1 MKLFKCCILNYKNMS
16 THKYNTRS
24 KSTTRSKSNTKKT
37 NYTGDNITTVHKYNT
52 RFQSKQQ
59 KFDVDIDF
67 DDASK
72 QWRKNKRYLGN
83 GCYIYKKTN

>member
-1 MKLFKCCILNYKNMS
+1 MS
-16 THKYNTRS
+16 THKYNTRYKSNTCS
-24 KSTTRSKSNTKKT
+24 KYNTRSKSNTKKT
-37 NYTGDNITTVHKYNT
+37 NYTGDNITAVHKYNT

-59 KFDVDIDF
+59 NFDVDVDIDF

>member
-1 MKLFKCCILNYKNMS
+1 MS

-24 KSTTRSKSNTKKT
+24 KSNTCSKYNTRSKSKTNKT
-37 NYTGDNITTVHKYNT
+37 NYTRDITVVHKYNT
-52 RFQSKQQ
+52 RFQSNQQ

-83 GCYIYKKTN
+83 GCYIYKKIN